1 MNTAL
6 RKALLTG
13 IGAAVITKEKAE
25 AAFADFVKSGKLDAT
40 DARAMARKLAQD
52 GRKEFAATSREVE
65 ARLRDLATRADV
77 AAKTRLA
84 ELEARI
90 AELERTQSQAAQS
103 KPRPKSK

>member
-77 AAKTRLA
+77 VAKTRLA

-90 AELERTQSQAAQS
+90 AELERTQPQAAQP